1 MLPYLPGSML
11 LISTLLFASSLCL
24 VRPVLPPS
32 LVLSIPSLP
41 SCPAG
46 ERRYP
51 ATAQDQE
58 EASQTDPIQGAGQQA
73 CE

>member
-24 VRPVLPPS
+24 VRPVPPS
-32 LVLSIPSLP
+32 LVLSLPSLP

-46 ERRYP
+46 VRRYP
-51 ATAQDQE
+51 AAAQDQE
-58 EASQTDPIQGAGQQA
+58 EASHTDPTQGAGQQA